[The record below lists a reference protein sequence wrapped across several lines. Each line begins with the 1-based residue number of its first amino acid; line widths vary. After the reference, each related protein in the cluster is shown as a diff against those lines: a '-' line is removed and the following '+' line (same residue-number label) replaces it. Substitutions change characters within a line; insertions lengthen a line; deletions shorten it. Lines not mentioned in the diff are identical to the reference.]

1 MQTSPL
7 IRHLLRI
14 TVACSIASSIATP
27 TLAEEPEDGGGGLSL
42 EETAK
47 QLNNPIS
54 SVWNMVFQNNYTI
67 LDGDITSKARHRWL
81 TNFQPVMPIPL
92 TQEVNFIARPIIPF
106 LSAPVSNAA
115 GGFDQ
120 IEGMGDIAF
129 QGFLSPSS
137 SSGFLYGVGP
147 LFQFPSATNDRI
159 GNEKWSAGGAV
170 VALNVSKNWVIGG
183 LLSHTESFAGSDD
196 RTDVSTTSLQYFIV
210 RMLPNRWQVG
220 TGTPTITANWEAD
233 GGDTWTVPIG
243 LSVGRTIRVGRLPI
257 QLSLEASY
265 AVVHPDTFG
274 ERWNFRLIVKPVLPA
289 LVREPIFGR

>member
-27 TLAEEPEDGGGGLSL
+27 TLAEEPEDVDGGLSL

-54 SVWNMVFQNNYTI
+54 SVWNIVFQNNYTL
-67 LDGDITSKARHRWL
+67 LDGDISSKTRHRWL
-81 TNFQPVMPIPL
+81 TNFQPVLPIPL
-92 TQEVNFIARPIIPF
+92 TQELNFIARPIIPF
-106 LSAPVSNAA
+106 LSAPVPNAA
-115 GGFDQ
+115 GDFDQ
-120 IEGMGDIAF
+120 VEGVGDIAF
-129 QGFLSPSS
+129 QAFLSPST

-147 LFQFPSATNDRI
+147 LFQFPSASDDRI
-159 GNEKWSAGGAV
+159 GSEKWSAGGAV

-196 RTDVSTTSLQYFIV
+196 RRDVSTTGLQYFVV

-220 TGTPTITANWEAD
+220 TGSPTITANWKAG
-233 GGDTWTVPIG
+233 GGDKWTVPIG
-243 LSVGRTIRVGRLPI
+243 LAVGKTIRAGRLPI
-257 QLSLEASY
+257 QFSLEASY